1 MVSRDDNIIRFS
13 SLNMGFVAGL
23 SSPSQR
29 CFWGIAWA
37 QSPRRSR
44 RLTGFPRPNTYV
56 VCILELMADAL
67 GFDWDQANTEHIASH
82 QVTPEEVE
90 QVFANDEMAIDY
102 DVIGGE
108 ERWTPVG
115 ETDRMRVLIVVFT
128 VRDESVRTVTAYEA
142 GPRVRS
148 EYLAAKGR

>member
-1 MVSRDDNIIRFS
+1 
-13 SLNMGFVAGL
+13 
-23 SSPSQR
+23 
-29 CFWGIAWA
+29 
-37 QSPRRSR
+37 
-44 RLTGFPRPNTYV
+44 
-56 VCILELMADAL
+56 MADAL

-108 ERWTPVG
+108 ERWTAVG
-115 ETDRMRVLIVVFT
+115 ETDQ

-148 EYLAAKGR
+148 EYLAVKGR